1 MIYQKYLDNCMEL
14 LIFGTLIVAL
24 LICGYII
31 RNLMK
36 KVEVLEDNVDELSKE
51 VQNYDAFFDDVKKH
65 ADACID
71 RMKQIDRL
79 GSFEADDETGF
90 VFRELY
96 EIVDMLSKR
105 FD

>member
-1 MIYQKYLDNCMEL
+1 MEL

-24 LICGYII
+24 LVCGYVI

-36 KVEVLEDNVDELSKE
+36 KVEVLEDNIESLETDFIEY
-51 VQNYDAFFDDVKKH
+51 NNFFEDIKKH
-65 ADACID
+65 ATLSYD

-90 VFRELY
+90 VFKEIH
-96 EIVDMLSKR
+96 EIVTLLNER
-105 FD
+105 F

>member
-1 MIYQKYLDNCMEL
+1 MEL

-24 LICGYII
+24 LVCGYVI

-36 KVEVLEDNVDELSKE
+36 KVEVLEDNIETLETDFVEY
-51 VQNYDAFFDDVKKH
+51 NNFFEDIKKH
-65 ADACID
+65 ATLSYD

-90 VFRELY
+90 VFKEIH
-96 EIVDMLSKR
+96 EIVTLLNER
-105 FD
+105 F

>member
-1 MIYQKYLDNCMEL
+1 MEL

-24 LICGYII
+24 LVCGYII

-36 KVEVLEDNVDELSKE
+36 KVEVLEDNIDELSKE
-51 VQNYDAFFDDVKKH
+51 IENYDTFFDDVKKH
-65 ADACID
+65 ANASID

-90 VFRELY
+90 IFKELY
-96 EIVDMLSKR
+96 EIVELLSKR